1 MEREARNE
9 KQFGAAAG
17 GVKLTQYLKSPYTYV
32 LDNFRAVTEA
42 VEFSEVTYTP
52 VQPPKPKLRIQHSY
66 FMDNLE

>member
-1 MEREARNE
+1 LEREARNE

-42 VEFSEVTYTP
+42 VEFSEVTYTGAAA
-52 VQPPKPKLRIQHSY
+52 
-66 FMDNLE
+66 